1 VIRQKEIDFFNSH
14 GVKSSDVY
22 YVNADKQAD
31 RIASLRG
38 GAKDQAV
45 NLYNK
50 HHVMKLNTREKMMK
64 DTEDRMLG
72 LQ

>member
-1 VIRQKEIDFFNSH
+1 M
-14 GVKSSDVY
+14 KSSDVY

-38 GAKDQAV
+38 GARDQAV

-50 HHVMKLNTREKMMK
+50 HHDMKLNHRERMMK
-64 DTEDRMLG
+64 DTEDRMIG
-72 LQ
+72 L